1 MGADT
6 PPPAGILESLR
17 RLGHSAIG
25 LLQNRL
31 ALLSL
36 ELEEQKV
43 RVVRLLLLA
52 GAAIFLGNTALLT
65 LSATLIVVVGKAAL
79 VPVLVAL
86 SLLYGGGSV
95 WAFVALR
102 RELRNSPPPFQETV
116 SELKK
121 DTDLLNPAD

>member
-1 MGADT
+1 MGAAT
-6 PPPAGILESLR
+6 PPSAGILESLR
-17 RLGHSAIG
+17 RLGQSAIA

-65 LSATLIVVVGKAAL
+65 LSATLIVLIGQAAR

-86 SLLYGGGSV
+86 SLLSGGGSV

-102 RELRNSPPPFQETV
+102 RELRNSPPPFQETI

-121 DTDLLNPAD
+121 DTDLLNPED